1 MFSNMKITPLHL
13 ITPKTYSFKNRPENV
28 NNLSGVDVLDKY
40 KRIFKEDEA
49 RQEKQNDKLNEILS
63 CAFYL
68 FANNG
73 YYKSAKVLYNEVK
86 KIYDTSDQQE
96 LDKMLGAIN
105 KEQGDIEA
113 ARFNYKSVYDNQNIN
128 YKDLTLDNLYL
139 IKNLADTS
147 LSVNNDTDCDIDKLR
162 NSNSSRLNYVYLYL
176 QSKIDLINDK
186 KEESFNNI
194 NLAYSLMAAKSLS
207 DNDVVLG
214 KAMAL
219 SERGEYSKSSKILKQ
234 NLEYLENNNKVYSR
248 EFVENLLLLGVND
261 FELQQGRDYKKII
274 NLFENAAKIAK
285 EVDIPELAEIA
296 NFLVAKTMYSK
307 KDSAFGEFAENLLEQ
322 TDNIVYKITLNEM
335 LGDFF
340 ATKDKDKAVSFYNSA
355 KNFAIEVNN
364 DDVKFIDLCEKI
376 KKISSEQ
383 EEKINSEIKSL
394 GLANLYNRGFLIRNI
409 LNNYSEGNLD
419 LVKNICERVIHKS
432 RDEINKN
439 IARVYLNFV
448 NIKGGSDLKK
458 TIDENKRIISNLAN
472 ESTQMNGDILI
483 NRFLFASNRTMAGI
497 LYRAQRY
504 VDAAYYKN
512 VSSNYI
518 DCFNDTN
525 YVLIHKIETILM
537 NYKAKNYYIAEKNA
551 IEYLE
556 ILIGEKLSQRPTE
569 ITEKINDI
577 LSNKNDTEKRKIAS
591 VYETLGLINLK
602 NRNIKDSER
611 YFSNAATI
619 RESLF
624 DRDLQLANTY
634 SALARLAIIN
644 KNIFKGGVS
653 SKDMHRK
660 ALEILNDKYANMPI
674 TKEENDFHK
683 KYYGFN
689 KVSVGKYAKSLLGN
703 NDEIIEKF
711 KCYNKEL
718 SICE

>member
-383 EEKINSEIKSL
+383 EEKINSEIESL

-409 LNNYSEGNLD
+409 LNNYSEGNFD

-518 DCFNDTN
+518 DSFNDTN